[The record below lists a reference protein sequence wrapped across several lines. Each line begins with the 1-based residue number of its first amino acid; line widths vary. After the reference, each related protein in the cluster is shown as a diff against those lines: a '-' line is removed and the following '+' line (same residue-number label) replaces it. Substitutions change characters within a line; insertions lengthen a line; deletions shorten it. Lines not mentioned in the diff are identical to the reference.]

1 MNSLIEEYLNY
12 ISKVRNLRLN
22 TLRKHK
28 AICKQWIAYLGEKD
42 RTLTQ
47 VCPEDILSW
56 IEYREAAGTKDV
68 TISGDLCI
76 FRTLYEYLYHFGKM
90 DHNPAKALP
99 ELICRPPAEAD
110 YLTVDEC
117 FRLLDSFDKNTLIG
131 FRNYTIVAL
140 LWSTGIRNNE
150 MCNLNW
156 SDVNLS
162 DAILLVKDGKGGAQR
177 QIFINDRLIEDL
189 RRYKKKFGSE
199 GNSPVFFAFSINAP
213 GAQRHKRL
221 STHRVVD
228 ILRDH
233 AKAVGIKKP
242 VNPRTFR
249 HTFATHMYEAGVSIE
264 DLKEIMGH
272 TDKTETTIY
281 IHVTIEAAKRLLSDH
296 IANRKRGAL

>member
-1 MNSLIEEYLNY
+1 MKALIEEYLDY
-12 ISKVRNLRLN
+12 ISKVRNLRPN
-22 TLRKHK
+22 TFRKHK
-28 AICKQWIAYLGEKD
+28 TICKQWIAYLREKD
-42 RTLTQ
+42 RTLTE

-56 IEYREAAGTKDV
+56 IEYREDAGAKDV

-76 FRTLYEYLYHFGKM
+76 LRTLYEYLFHFGKM

-99 ELICRPPAEAD
+99 ELICRPPAETD
-110 YLTVDEC
+110 YLTVNEC
-117 FRLLDSFDKNTLIG
+117 FQLLDSFDINTPIG
-131 FRNYTIVAL
+131 LRNYTIVAL

-150 MCNLNW
+150 LCNLNW
-156 SDVNLS
+156 SDVHLS
-162 DAILLVKDGKGGAQR
+162 DATLLVKDGKGGAQR
-177 QIFINDRLIEDL
+177 QIFLNDRLVEDL
-189 RRYKKKFGSE
+189 RRYKEKFG
-199 GNSPVFFAFSINAP
+199 GGGDSPVFFAFSINAP
-213 GAQRHKRL
+213 GAQRHKHL

-228 ILRDH
+228 ILRDQ

-296 IANRKRGAL
+296 IANGKRRPL

>member
-1 MNSLIEEYLNY
+1 MKSLIEEYLDY
-12 ISKVRNLRLN
+12 INKVRNLRPN
-22 TLRKHK
+22 TFRKHK
-28 AICKQWIAYLGEKD
+28 AICKQWIAYLREKD

-47 VCPEDILSW
+47 VSPEDILSW
-56 IEYREAAGTKDV
+56 IEYRENAGTKDV

-76 FRTLYEYLYHFGKM
+76 LRTLYEHLFHFGKM

-117 FRLLDSFDKNTLIG
+117 FRLLDSFDTNTLIG
-131 FRNYTIVAL
+131 LRNYTIVAL

-150 MCNLNW
+150 MCNLNR

-162 DAILLVKDGKGGAQR
+162 DAILLVKDGKGGAQ
-177 QIFINDRLIEDL
+177 
-189 RRYKKKFGSE
+189 K
-199 GNSPVFFAFSINAP
+199 
-213 GAQRHKRL
+213 HKRL

-228 ILRDH
+228 ILRDQ
-233 AKAVGIKKP
+233 AKAVGINKP
-242 VNPRTFR
+242 VNPRTLR

-272 TDKTETTIY
+272 MDKTETTIY

-296 IANRKRGAL
+296 IANRKRGDFYEGCNPCE

>member
-1 MNSLIEEYLNY
+1 MSTLIEEYLNY
-12 ISKVRNLRLN
+12 ITKVKNLRPN

-28 AICKQWIAYLGEKD
+28 AICKQWIAYLRKKD
-42 RTLTQ
+42 LTLIQ

-56 IEYREAAGTKDV
+56 IEYREDAGAKDV

-76 FRTLYEYLYHFGKM
+76 LRTLYEYLYNFGKM
-90 DHNPAKALP
+90 DHSPAKALP
-99 ELICRPPAEAD
+99 ELICKPPAEAD
-110 YLTVDEC
+110 YLRVDEC
-117 FRLLDSFDKNTLIG
+117 FLLLDSFDTNTPIG
-131 FRNYTIVAL
+131 LRNYTIVAL

-156 SDVNLS
+156 SDINLTDS
-162 DAILLVKDGKGGAQR
+162 TLLVRDGKGGAQR
-177 QIFINDRLIEDL
+177 QIFLNDRLVEDL
-189 RRYKKKFGSE
+189 RIYKEKFAGA
-199 GNSPVFFAFSINAP
+199 GDSPVFFAFSINVPCAP
-213 GAQRHKRL
+213 KHKRL

-228 ILRDH
+228 ILRDQ

-242 VNPRTFR
+242 VNPRTLR

-281 IHVTIEAAKRLLSDH
+281 IHVTIEAAKRLLSAH
-296 IANRKRGAL
+296 IANGKRSGL